1 MKINCSIGKSVNCI
15 WKLLN
20 WGRVGGED
28 EISGDKSE
36 KMLTG
41 EPPEFKDN
49 RACVEAKDASCK
61 RKVRV

>member
-1 MKINCSIGKSVNCI
+1 MNCI

-49 RACVEAKDASCK
+49 RAVWK
-61 RKVRV
+61 RKMPAARERLEYEASRIRRTGV